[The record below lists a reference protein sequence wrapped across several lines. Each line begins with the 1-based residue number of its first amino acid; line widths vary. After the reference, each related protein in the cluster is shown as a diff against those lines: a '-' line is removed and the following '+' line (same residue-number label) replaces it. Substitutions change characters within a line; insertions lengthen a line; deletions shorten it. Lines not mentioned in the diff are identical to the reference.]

1 MQRRDFLAAS
11 AATAVGLAAP
21 LSARADA
28 LAQSRQFFEL
38 RTYRFATPAKQ
49 QTFEDFLA
57 KAAVP
62 AISTHASAGIE
73 PVGAFRLVAAE
84 NKGLKRDDDP
94 AELRVLLP
102 HNSIDSVLTLESRL
116 GADETFQTAGKDVLS
131 APKSDPAFLRYDST
145 LLLAMERAP
154 RLIPPAQ
161 KGDGRVFEL
170 RTYESPNQER
180 AKNKLDMFNA
190 GEMPVF
196 VKAGMPG
203 VFFGGAIVGQGLP
216 QLTYMVVHAD
226 LDESKKNWNAF
237 RDNPD
242 WKTLSAGAVYKDN
255 VSKVISLFIRP
266 TGGSQ
271 I

>member
-1 MQRRDFLAAS
+1 MQRRGFLAAW

-21 LSARADA
+21 KWARADEP
-28 LAQSRQFFEL
+28 AQPRQFFEL

-49 QTFEDFLA
+49 QAFEDFLA
-57 KAAVP
+57 KAAIP
-62 AISTHASAGIE
+62 AFKRTSIE
-73 PVGAFRLVAAE
+73 PVGVFRLVAAE
-84 NKGLKRDDDP
+84 NKALKLDADP

-116 GADETFQTAGKDVLS
+116 AADEAFQTAGKDILH
-131 APKSDPAFLRYDST
+131 APKSDPAFVRYDST
-145 LLLAMERAP
+145 LLLAMERAL
-154 RLIPPAQ
+154 RLIPPSQ
-161 KGDGRVFEL
+161 KGDDRVFEL

-180 AKNKLDMFNA
+180 AKNKLDMFSA
-190 GEMPVF
+190 GEMPIF

-203 VFFGGAIVGQGLP
+203 VFYGGAIVGQGLP
-216 QLTYMVVHAD
+216 QLTYMVVHTDFAA
-226 LDESKKNWNAF
+226 SKKNWDAF
-237 RDNPD
+237 RDDPD
-242 WKTLSAGAVYKDN
+242 WKTLSAGAIYKDN

>member
-1 MQRRDFLAAS
+1 MRRRGFLAAS
-11 AATAVGLAAP
+11 AATVAGLAAP
-21 LSARADA
+21 KWARADEPA
-28 LAQSRQFFEL
+28 KPRQFFEL

-49 QTFEDFLA
+49 QAFEDFLA

-62 AISTHASAGIE
+62 ACNRAGVE

-84 NKGLKRDDDP
+84 NKALKLDADP

-102 HNSIDSVLTLESRL
+102 HDSIDSVLTLESRL
-116 GADETFQTAGKDVLS
+116 AADEAFQTAGKDILH

-145 LLLAMERAP
+145 LLMAMERAP

-190 GEMPVF
+190 GEMPIF

-203 VFFGGAIVGQGLP
+203 VFYGGAIAGQGLP

-226 LDESKKNWNAF
+226 LAEAKKNWNAF
-237 RDNPD
+237 GNDPD
-242 WKTLSAGAVYKDN
+242 WKALSAGAIYKDN

-266 TGGSQ
+266 AGGSQ

>member
-1 MQRRDFLAAS
+1 MQRREFLAAS
-11 AATAVGLAAP
+11 AASAVGLAA
-21 LSARADA
+21 SKGARADEPA
-28 LAQSRQFFEL
+28 KPRQIFEL
-38 RTYRFATPAKQ
+38 RTYRFATAVKQ
-49 QTFEDFLA
+49 QAFENFLA
-57 KAAVP
+57 KAAIP
-62 AISTHASAGIE
+62 AFNRAGVE
-73 PVGAFRLVAAE
+73 PVGAFRLVASE
-84 NKGLKRDDDP
+84 NKALKLNADP

-116 GADETFQTAGKDVLS
+116 AADEAFQTTGKDILQ

-161 KGDGRVFEL
+161 KGDDRVFEL

-190 GEMPVF
+190 GEMPIF

-203 VFFGGAIVGQGLP
+203 VFYGGAIAGQGLP
-216 QLTYMVVHAD
+216 QLTYMVVHTNLAQ
-226 LDESKKNWNAF
+226 SRKHWSAF
-237 RDNPD
+237 RDDPD
-242 WKTLSAGAVYKDN
+242 WKTLSAEAIYKDN

-266 TGGSQ
+266 TGASQ

>member
-1 MQRRDFLAAS
+1 MQRREFLAAS

-21 LSARADA
+21 KGARADE
-28 LAQSRQFFEL
+28 LAQPRQFFEL

-62 AISTHASAGIE
+62 AFNRAGIE

-84 NKGLKRDDDP
+84 NKALRLDADP

-116 GADETFQTAGKDVLS
+116 AADEAFQTAGKDILH
-131 APKSDPAFLRYDST
+131 APKSDPAFLRYDGT

-190 GEMPVF
+190 GEMPIF

-203 VFFGGAIVGQGLP
+203 VFYGGAIAGQGLP
-216 QLTYMVVHAD
+216 QLTYMVVHTD
-226 LDESKKNWNAF
+226 LAEAKKNWNAF
-237 RDNPD
+237 GDNPD

>member
-1 MQRRDFLAAS
+1 MRRREFLAAS

-21 LSARADA
+21 KGARADGP
-28 LAQSRQFFEL
+28 AQPRQFFEL

-62 AISTHASAGIE
+62 AFNRAGVE
-73 PVGAFRLVAAE
+73 PVGVFRLVAAE
-84 NKGLKRDDDP
+84 NKALKLDADP

-116 GADETFQTAGKDVLS
+116 AADEAFQTAGKDVLH

-145 LLLAMERAP
+145 LLLAMERAL
-154 RLIPPAQ
+154 RLIRPAQ

-190 GEMPVF
+190 GEMPIF

-203 VFFGGAIVGQGLP
+203 VFYGGAIAGQGLP

-226 LDESKKNWNAF
+226 LAESKKNWHSF
-237 RDNPD
+237 GDDPG
-242 WKTLSAGAVYKDN
+242 WKALSAGAVYKDN

-266 TGGSQ
+266 AGGSQ